1 MPTIPQSERQYVE
14 EQKRICQAEWFKD
27 HKAQCQA
34 TGDIGKI
41 VWSTSLL
48 IHWQNPKSW
57 NYGCRFIIHR
67 QWLIVVGDIGEAVY
81 QWSDDITLEFL
92 AQLDFGYFLGKCQA
106 SEKGRDFSMWDSGV
120 AEQKRSARIAEIKTP
135 SQPLE
140 EGEEEYPES
149 PEADELE
156 ALEELEGQPEDEFKA
171 KAQDYYD
178 ATGDA
183 EGAGDLSSMGKVPN
197 CRAIGHFVGLQMA
210 IKQLLNC
217 PQP

>member
-34 TGDIGKI
+34 TGDIGKL
-41 VWSTSLL
+41 VWETALL

-57 NYGCRFIIHR
+57 NYGCRFIVHR
-67 QWLIVVGDIGEAVY
+67 RWLIVVGDIGEAVY
-81 QWSDDITLEFL
+81 EWGQDIALEFL
-92 AQLDFGYFLGKCQA
+92 AQIDFGYFLSKCRA
-106 SEKGRDFSMWDSGV
+106 SEKGSDFSMWS
-120 AEQKRSARIAEIKTP
+120 AEVEMFNR
-135 SQPLE
+135 LE
-140 EGEEEYPES
+140 KLK
-149 PEADELE
+149 DLE
-156 ALEELEGQPEDEFKA
+156 ARKANGEDTECDRKEFEILQDNSGCDENQWREL
-171 KAQDYYD
+171 AQEYYN

-183 EGAGDLSSMGKVPN
+183 EGAGDLSSIGKVPN

-210 IKQLLNC
+210 IKQLLNR